1 LLGALYLAEIAGAA
15 LLVAGYLAGLYL
27 AAVAM
32 VAALAFMIT
41 AAWLLVVGGTVR
53 ESNALDRSQ

>member
-1 LLGALYLAEIAGAA
+1 MAGAA

-41 AAWLLVVGGTVR
+41 AAWLLVVAGTVR
-53 ESNALDRSQ
+53 EPDALDRSQ

>member
-1 LLGALYLAEIAGAA
+1 MAGAA

-53 ESNALDRSQ
+53 EPDALDRSQ

>member
-41 AAWLLVVGGTVR
+41 AAWLLVVAGTVR
-53 ESNALDRSQ
+53 EPDALDRSQ

>member
-1 LLGALYLAEIAGAA
+1 LLGALYLAEMAGAA

-41 AAWLLVVGGTVR
+41 AAWLPVVGGTVR